1 MINRISLII
10 KTKNFTASKFAD
22 KIGVQRSSISHILSG
37 RNKPG
42 LELIQKILNN
52 FPEISSD
59 WLISGIGEMSKNS
72 NKTNNTSD
80 NADFIKKDDFE
91 YQDNTKPNLFS
102 DKKLNAKEKNIEKIV
117 ILYSDKTFIEY
128 KPTKESS

>member
-10 KTKNFTASKFAD
+10 KTKNLTASKFAD

-42 LELIQKILNN
+42 LELIQKTLKN

-59 WLISGIGEMSKNS
+59 WLISGLGEM
-72 NKTNNTSD
+72 NKSSD
-80 NADFIKKDDFE
+80 NINKNADFIKKDDSE
-91 YQDNTKPNLFS
+91 HQNNIKPNLFS
-102 DKKLNAKEKNIEKIV
+102 DKKLNKEKNIEKIV
-117 ILYSDKTFIEY
+117 VLYSDKTFIEY
-128 KPTKESS
+128 KHTEES